1 MPFEVIGKPIVINGR
16 TIPLSKAIK
25 AGDFVFLSGQLG
37 ANSDM
42 VFPQNVAEQTELCI
56 LNIKTI
62 LNQCDLELSDVIK
75 TTVWL
80 TKIEYFQEFN
90 DVYEK
95 YFPSSPPCRST
106 VCSALMI
113 PTALVEIEAIAYSKN
128 GIGTREK

>member
-1 MPFEVIGKPIVINGR
+1 MPFEVIGKPIVINGK

-42 VFPQNVAEQTELCI
+42 VFPQNVTEQAELCI
-56 LNIKTI
+56 LNIQTI
-62 LNQCDLELSDVIK
+62 LEQCDLELSDVIK

-90 DVYEK
+90 AVYEK

-113 PTALVEIEAIAYSKN
+113 PAALVEIEAIAYIKN
-128 GIGTREK
+128 GNGTREK